1 MAEWLVEDGIG
12 ETRAVLV
19 DHGTVLAAR
28 LEWHTGLKSGE
39 VADAVLVSRSKGAK
53 RGTARFPSGEEAL
66 VDALPADAS
75 EGAPIRLI
83 VTRAAMAETG
93 RLKRAQA
100 RPSALAPR
108 PPPALSESLRADGMP
123 VRRLRNFAGNP
134 GPESPRPED
143 PWPELFAEAFAGEVL
158 FDGGALLVI
167 PTPAMTLIDIDG
179 TLPPA
184 ALARAAV
191 PAIARALEQFDLGG
205 SIGID
210 FPTLERKDERKAV
223 DQALAEALDHWP
235 HQSTAMNGFGFVQL
249 VARLERPS
257 ILHRL
262 RHDPA
267 GACAR
272 LLLRQAERVAQPGT
286 LLLTAHPRVRAK
298 VLPQWEAELAR
309 RTGRALQWREDAA
322 LALTGG
328 FAQAIT
334 S

>member
-12 ETRAVLV
+12 ESRAILV
-19 DHGTVLAAR
+19 DNGEVLAAR
-28 LEWHTGLKSGE
+28 LEWDHGLRPGE
-39 VADAVLVSRSKGAK
+39 ISDAVLIARSKGSK
-53 RGTARFPSGEEAL
+53 RGTARFASGEEAL
-66 VDALPADAS
+66 VDSLPADAS
-75 EGAPIRLI
+75 EGAAIRLI

-100 RPSALAPR
+100 RPSTQPARPAP
-108 PPPALSESLRADGMP
+108 PLSESLDATGLP
-123 VRRLRNFAGNP
+123 VRKVRAF
-134 GPESPRPED
+134 PED
-143 PWPELFAEAFAGEVL
+143 PWPELFGEALAGEIA
-158 FDGGALLVI
+158 FDGGAILVI

-184 ALARAAV
+184 VLARAAV
-191 PAIARALEQFDLGG
+191 PAIARAVEQFDLGG

-210 FPTLERKDERKAV
+210 FPTLERKEDRKAV
-223 DQALAEALDHWP
+223 DEALADALDHWP
-235 HQSTAMNGFGFVQL
+235 HQSTAMNGFGFVQI

-262 RHDPA
+262 RHDPT

-272 LLLRQAERVAQPGT
+272 LLLRQAERIAEPGT

-298 VLPQWEAELAR
+298 ILPEWEAELAR
-309 RTGRALQWREDAA
+309 RTGRTLQWREDAA

>member
-1 MAEWLVEDGIG
+1 MPEWLVEDGIG
-12 ETRAVLV
+12 ESRAILV
-19 DHGTVLAAR
+19 DRGEVLAAR
-28 LEWHTGLKSGE
+28 LEWHEGLRPGE
-39 VADAVLVSRSKGAK
+39 VADAMLVSRAKGAK
-53 RGTARFPSGEEAL
+53 RGTARFPAGEEAL
-66 VDALPADAS
+66 VDGLPTDAS

-83 VTRAAMAETG
+83 VTRAAVAETG

-100 RPSALAPR
+100 RPSTLPVRAAPTLA
-108 PPPALSESLRADGMP
+108 ESLAATGIAVNKLRAFPD
-123 VRRLRNFAGNP
+123 
-134 GPESPRPED
+134 D
-143 PWPELFAEAFAGEVL
+143 PWPELFAEAFSGEVA

-179 TLPPA
+179 ALPPA

-191 PAIARALEQFDLGG
+191 PAIARAVEQFDLGG

-210 FPTLERKDERKAV
+210 FPTLERKEDRRAV
-223 DQALAEALDHWP
+223 DEGLAAALDHWP
-235 HQSTAMNGFGFVQL
+235 HQRTAMNGFGFVQI
-249 VARLERPS
+249 VAKLERPS

-272 LLLRQAERVAQPGT
+272 LLLRQAERVAVPGV
-286 LLLTAHPRVRAK
+286 LLLSAHPRVRAK
-298 VLPQWEAELAR
+298 VQPQWETELAR
-309 RTGRALQWREDAA
+309 RTGRMLRWHEDAA

>member
-12 ETRAVLV
+12 ESRAVLV
-19 DHGTVLAAR
+19 DKGEVLAAR
-28 LEWHTGLKSGE
+28 LEWDGGLKPGE
-39 VADAVLVSRSKGAK
+39 VADAVLASRAKGSK

-66 VDALPADAS
+66 VDGLPADAS
-75 EGAPIRLI
+75 EGASLRLI
-83 VTRAAMAETG
+83 VTRAAVAETG

-100 RPSALAPR
+100 RPSNLPARPAPSLA
-108 PPPALSESLRADGMP
+108 ESLRATGLS
-123 VRRLRNFAGNP
+123 VRKLRAFP
-134 GPESPRPED
+134 DD
-143 PWPELFAEAFAGEVL
+143 PWPELFAEAFSGEIP
-158 FDGGALLVI
+158 FDGGAILVI
-167 PTPAMTLIDIDG
+167 PTPAMTLIDVDG

-191 PAIARALEQFDLGG
+191 AAIAQAIEQFDLGG

-210 FPTLERKDERKAV
+210 FPTLERKDDRRAV
-223 DQALAEALDHWP
+223 DEALAAALDHWP
-235 HQSTAMNGFGFVQL
+235 HQSTAMNGFGFVQI
-249 VARLERPS
+249 VAKLERPS

-272 LLLRQAERVAQPGT
+272 LLLRRAERVAAPGT
-286 LLLTAHPRVRAK
+286 LLLTAHPRVRTK
-298 VLPQWEAELAR
+298 ISPEWEAELAR
-309 RTGRALQWREDAA
+309 RTGRALQWREDAT

>member
-1 MAEWLVEDGIG
+1 MPEWLVEDGIG
-12 ETRAVLV
+12 ESRAVLV
-19 DHGTVLAAR
+19 DNGEVLAAR
-28 LEWHTGLKSGE
+28 LDWDDGLRAGE
-39 VADAVLVSRSKGAK
+39 VAEAVLTSRAKGSK
-53 RGTARFPSGEEAL
+53 RGTARFASGAEAL
-66 VDALPADAS
+66 VDGLPADAS
-75 EGAPIRLI
+75 EGRALRLV

-100 RPSALAPR
+100 RPTEHQVRPAPTLA
-108 PPPALSESLRADGMP
+108 ESLRETGLP
-123 VRRLRNFAGNP
+123 VRTVRAF
-134 GPESPRPED
+134 PED
-143 PWPELFAEAFAGEVL
+143 PWPELFAEAFAGEIT
-158 FDGGALLVI
+158 FDGGAILVI

-179 TLPPA
+179 TLPPST
-184 ALARAAV
+184 LARAAV
-191 PAIARALEQFDLGG
+191 PAIARAVEQFDLGG

-210 FPTLERKDERKAV
+210 FPSLERKDDRRAV
-223 DQALAEALDHWP
+223 DEAMAAALDHWP
-235 HQSTAMNGFGFVQL
+235 HQHTAMNGFGFVQL

-272 LLLRQAERVAQPGT
+272 LLLRRAERIAEPGT
-286 LLLTAHPRVRAK
+286 LLLAAHPRVRAK

-309 RTGRALQWREDAA
+309 RAGRTLRWQEDAT